1 MKWSSSFWLML
12 LCGSAFADD
21 PQTSK
26 PIAAL
31 QQTSGDCP
39 AQLSVAYNANW
50 LPYVSVPASAQPS
63 LDNAANANYTAQSL
77 AKAEPANTDQ
87 RDVSTTVAQSD
98 NINDTISGTD
108 IELLRQ
114 IVSAVGSQVVFQ
126 FVPETR
132 ALQQLKNGHVDLL
145 FAASHT
151 PVRAEYA
158 WFTKPYRHE
167 VNVLVVHQ
175 DLLQLYPEL
184 MDRVAFFQLAMRKL
198 VGTYIPTGFYG
209 DEFELLKQN
218 AQVSKRS
225 LFVFEAER
233 RLELVLSKRADYA
246 VVDQVATEY
255 QWQHSQQPPPL
266 LLLPFAVN
274 RAAIHVMASKKT
286 VSATCVARLDAA
298 IIKVVGSLV
307 EK

>member
-21 PQTSK
+21 TQTSK

-63 LDNAANANYTAQSL
+63 LDNSANANDTAQSFAKAEL
-77 AKAEPANTDQ
+77 AKAEPVNTE
-87 RDVSTTVAQSD
+87 QSD

-158 WFTKPYRHE
+158 WFSKPYRHE

-255 QWQHSQQPPPL
+255 QWQHNQQPPPL

-298 IIKVVGSLV
+298 ITKVVGSLV

>member
-1 MKWSSSFWLML
+1 MKWSSSIWLMWFF
-12 LCGSAFADD
+12 GWTVAAD

-50 LPYVSVPASAQPS
+50 LPYISVPASAQPNADNSPKPTSPSPPS
-63 LDNAANANYTAQSL
+63 LKNQQPEVYAVG
-77 AKAEPANTDQ
+77 DQ
-87 RDVSTTVAQSD
+87 PEQ
-98 NINDTISGTD
+98 IGGTD
-108 IELLRQ
+108 IELMRQ
-114 IVSAVGSQVVFQ
+114 IVSAVGSQIHFQ
-126 FVPETR
+126 YVPETR
-132 ALQQLKNGHVDLL
+132 ALHQLKNGQVDLL
-145 FAASHT
+145 FAASYT

-175 DLLQLYPEL
+175 ELLQLYPEL
-184 MDRVAFFQLAMRKL
+184 KDRKAFFQLAMRKL
-198 VGTYIPTGFYG
+198 VGTYNPTGFYG

-233 RLELVLSKRADYA
+233 RMDLVLSKRADYTL
-246 VVDQVATEY
+246 VDQVATEY

-266 LLLPFAVN
+266 VLLPFAVN
-274 RAAIHVMASKKT
+274 RAAIHVMASKKR

-298 IIKVVGSLV
+298 ITKLVGSLV